1 MDDEIFI
8 KQPTIGERN
17 DQSEQYK
24 KIFYII
30 RQSQFGQNDESLEH
44 LINSLIQNQQSGE
57 DFQFKQ
63 QIAQKRINDQ
73 RFTYQEDKR
82 ILELVQQVGPNFNK
96 IVKSFPGKTMNMIKN
111 RYYKRLRYI
120 KEDHQNGQEQRK
132 KQSKHKKLN

>member
-8 KQPTIGERN
+8 KQPTNGERN
-17 DQSEQYK
+17 DQSEQ
-24 KIFYII
+24 
-30 RQSQFGQNDESLEH
+30 QSQFGQNDESLEH
-44 LINSLIQNQQSGE
+44 LLNSLIQNQQPGE

-63 QIAQKRINDQ
+63 QIVKRRINDQ

-120 KEDHQNGQEQRK
+120 KDDLQNGQEQRK